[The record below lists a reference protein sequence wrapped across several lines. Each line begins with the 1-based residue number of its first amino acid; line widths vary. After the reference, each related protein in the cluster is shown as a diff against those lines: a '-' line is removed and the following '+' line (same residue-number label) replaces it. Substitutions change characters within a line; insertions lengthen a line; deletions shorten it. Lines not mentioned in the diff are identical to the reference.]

1 MNEYYLGLILLITI
15 VAGRYGVGHWRLQRF
30 RRLWTRA
37 QEAVQ
42 GENWVAAEAALR
54 DCIRIMPIAGP
65 VHRLMGAV
73 LARRG
78 KLKEAEE
85 RIRFGADLEPKN
97 PAGFLELGFFLTARF
112 PERAEEAIDAFST
125 AIGAS
130 PQLRKT
136 LSDEPRLEGLRRNE
150 RFRRLLETGG

>member
-1 MNEYYLGLILLITI
+1 MNEYYLGLGILIAI
-15 VAGRYGVGHWRLQRF
+15 VAGRHVVSQWRIRRF
-30 RRLWTRA
+30 QRLWARA

-42 GENWVAAEAALR
+42 RENWVAAEAALR
-54 DCIRIMPIAGP
+54 DCVRMMPIAGP

-97 PAGFLELGFFLTARF
+97 PAGFLELGFFLQARY
-112 PERAEEAIDAFST
+112 PDRLDEAIDAFST
-125 AIGAS
+125 AISNA

-136 LSDEPRLEGLRRNE
+136 LSEEPRLESLRRNE
-150 RFRRLLETGG
+150 RFRKLLDAEG